1 MGGGGKEFMF
11 GIESEKKSNRKQVSL
26 RESKKER
33 DGEWEKEQALMFN
46 KRSKIYTVHIN
57 I

>member
-1 MGGGGKEFMF
+1 MF

-33 DGEWEKEQALMFN
+33 VENERK
-46 KRSKIYTVHIN
+46 SKL
-57 I
+57 